1 MYDSQR
7 ALIEI
12 LKIHRNPNL
21 EKFSRSLIPDADAII
36 GVYSADLAAFAG
48 DIIKSGE
55 YLKVLDFP
63 YNVCHECDIIKGM
76 IIRRAKLPLGDKLP
90 YMEKYA
96 SHIKNWAVCDAAA
109 VKVKPS
115 EKQELLEF
123 ADKLIATGKEF
134 NVRYAL
140 VLLKCNFADTAADAA
155 VCFDRLERLEYGAY
169 NADMAAAWL
178 LSEIYIK
185 NPSDSAA
192 ENIAAEYLMQSK
204 RVNEFTF
211 RKALSKIT
219 DSKRVSDIQ
228 KEEIRQL
235 RKTVFN
241 D

>member
-1 MYDSQR
+1 MYDSQS

-178 LSEIYIK
+178 ICDVCVKFYSYGLRLFTLPELTPFVRMKAASKCRDSFRLTKEQKDEIT
-185 NPSDSAA
+185 
-192 ENIAAEYLMQSK
+192 
-204 RVNEFTF
+204 R
-211 RKALSKIT
+211 LSKEFI
-219 DSKRVSDIQ
+219 S
-228 KEEIRQL
+228 
-235 RKTVFN
+235 
-241 D
+241 